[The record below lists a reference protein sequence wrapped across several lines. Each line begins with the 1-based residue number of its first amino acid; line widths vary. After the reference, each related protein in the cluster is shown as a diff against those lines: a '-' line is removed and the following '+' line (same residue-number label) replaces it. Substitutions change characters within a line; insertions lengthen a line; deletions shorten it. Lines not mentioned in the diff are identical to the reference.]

1 MAHNDAMVSE
11 AAARVFATLGQQ
23 THFVEIMGAREHNS
37 NNGLIAWLCDTIELG
52 AASAAYD
59 PAVRLVRRFVT
70 RCLIATTMFS
80 PLSASV
86 YLPFHSTSVFVHFS
100 ICVHLCLSVSA
111 DSLFLVTI
119 SSTKVKLSDDLHRDR
134 QSRLQMLALQCKL
147 LVVHCSSRGF
157 PADFT
162 QCCCTLVV

>member
-70 RCLIATTMFS
+70 RCLIAISMFS

-86 YLPFHSTSVFVHFS
+86 YLPFHHPLLLYLSIFLFVSISV
-100 ICVHLCLSVSA
+100 CPLALTLSFL
-111 DSLFLVTI
+111 SLFPQP
-119 SSTKVKLSDDLHRDR
+119 K
-134 QSRLQMLALQCKL
+134 
-147 LVVHCSSRGF
+147 
-157 PADFT
+157 
-162 QCCCTLVV
+162 